1 MKTVIELPDAYLLP
15 LLFVIA
21 AVFLVV
27 PWVFARFR
35 GWAARR
41 DPLAQDAVQTATAK
55 QMPKSSVWAALG
67 AAALAFPCLL
77 VVAGLCAW
85 PMVGSLPGMP
95 WGLTDEGVFNLCALV
110 LLVPVSL
117 ITGMLYRYVRWG
129 SGRAATDI
137 ENTNASR

>member
-1 MKTVIELPDAYLLP
+1 MKKVIELPDEYLLP

-21 AVFLVV
+21 VVFLAV
-27 PWVFARFR
+27 PWAVARFR
-35 GWAARR
+35 ERSARR
-41 DPLAQDAVQTATAK
+41 SPLAEDAVQTATGK
-55 QMPKSSVWAALG
+55 RMPKSSVWAALG

-110 LLVPVSL
+110 LVVPVSL
-117 ITGMLYRYVRWG
+117 ITGVLYRHVRWG

-137 ENTNASR
+137 EKTNASR

>member
-1 MKTVIELPDAYLLP
+1 MKKVIELPDEYLLL

-21 AVFLVV
+21 AVFLAV
-27 PWVFARFR
+27 PWVLARFR

-67 AAALAFPCLL
+67 AAALSFPCLL
-77 VVAGLCAW
+77 VLAGLCPW

-110 LLVPVSL
+110 RVVPVSL
-117 ITGMLYRYVRWG
+117 ITGMLYRHVRWG

-137 ENTNASR
+137 ENTSASR